1 MQETVQ
7 VGNTSIDEC
16 LKLMFSSLRFRSPS
30 HRGETWDLKHHGCN
44 GICWKN
50 HSLMYSNFK
59 IWTMF
64 HMDGT
69 LYYLYPVILNQLCF
83 WHLMGFQSCDAPVV
97 IVLRFVWILTVVLF
111 IVTGIDAACTWWD
124 RVSWRPKTVPCSYPN
139 LMRWKSFA
147 KKTLKKTLRLGILI
161 PFVPLNFRK
170 TDPGSGHFSRRH
182 GVEPEG
188 WGEWTNLVWFTW
200 YPMWN
205 REN

>member
-44 GICWKN
+44 GICCKN
-50 HSLMYSNFK
+50 HPLMYLNFK

-69 LYYLYPVILNQLCF
+69 LYYLYPVILNEPTLFLTLDGLPILWCTSRHCPEVCLDPHRGALHCHGY
-83 WHLMGFQSCDAPVV
+83 WCSVHLVGSGLLATKNPRAMF
-97 IVLRFVWILTVVLF
+97 VL
-111 IVTGIDAACTWWD
+111 
-124 RVSWRPKTVPCSYPN
+124 PN

-147 KKTLKKTLRLGILI
+147 KKTPKKL
-161 PFVPLNFRK
+161 
-170 TDPGSGHFSRRH
+170 
-182 GVEPEG
+182 
-188 WGEWTNLVWFTW
+188 
-200 YPMWN
+200 
-205 REN
+205 